1 VIAPSLHRQID
12 GYGPA
17 VLDLIGL
24 IRSGAKG
31 KAKIF
36 PSYICRMEYVCV
48 AVVAFIC
55 RYGRGIV

>member
-24 IRSGAKG
+24 IRSGDKG
-31 KAKIF
+31 KAKNF
-36 PSYICRMEYVCV
+36 PSYICRMECL
-48 AVVAFIC
+48 C
-55 RYGRGIV
+55 SCGGIHL